1 VLLKMKAREYCCCAI
16 PLVKAGIYSTLIE
29 QFSLGIIIG
38 TLSIGTPSIVGAAT
52 PSYAALLLAIACYVG
67 AAIQVLGFIG
77 IFKEKHTLF
86 RRYAQLN
93 SLITL
98 VAFAIAAAWVIVSAS
113 RHSTAVTN
121 CEKKYYPT
129 VANGSNT
136 TEGQTVCDII
146 TWIDVGLMAGAWVF
160 FALVQAY
167 LLFVVSSYGTAQ
179 RRDYEKYDALNDTTK
194 PLTDN
199 IPMSDRGD
207 PWDYRAS
214 AEYEDGRGHIR
225 NASTVSTMNA
235 PLQKE
240 TYADGQSYLTPTY
253 PPQPQSQFERQ
264 QSTRTAPLSTRAQSP
279 QPAPYANNYYGADS
293 PAGQLPPTQAHP
305 GVY

>member
-1 VLLKMKAREYCCCAI
+1 
-16 PLVKAGIYSTLIE
+16 
-29 QFSLGIIIG
+29 
-38 TLSIGTPSIVGAAT
+38 
-52 PSYAALLLAIACYVG
+52 VG

-179 RRDYEKYDALNDTTK
+179 RRDYEK
-194 PLTDN
+194 
-199 IPMSDRGD
+199 
-207 PWDYRAS
+207 AS

>member
-1 VLLKMKAREYCCCAI
+1 MKAREYCCCAI
-16 PLVKAGIYSTLIE
+16 PLVKAGIYATLIE

-38 TLSIGTPSIVGAAT
+38 TLSVGTPSIVGAAT
-52 PSYAALLLAIACYVG
+52 PSYAPLLLAIACYVG
-67 AAIQVLGFIG
+67 VAIQVLGFIG
-77 IFKEKHTLF
+77 VFKEKHILF
-86 RRYAQLN
+86 RRYATLH

-98 VAFAIAAAWVIVSAS
+98 VAFAIAAAWVILSAS
-113 RHSTAVTN
+113 RHSTALTN
-121 CEKKYYPT
+121 CENKYYPT
-129 VANGSNT
+129 APNGSNT
-136 TEGQTVCDII
+136 TEGQTVCGII
-146 TWIDVGLMAGAWVF
+146 TWVDVGLMIGAWVF

-167 LLFVVSSYGTAQ
+167 LLFIVSSYGTAQ
-179 RRDYEKYDALNDTTK
+179 RRDYEKYEALNDTTK

-214 AEYEDGRGHIR
+214 AEYEDGHGYMR
-225 NASTVSTMNA
+225 NASTASTMNA

-240 TYADGQSYLTPTY
+240 RYADGQSYLTPTY

-264 QSTRTAPLSTRAQSP
+264 QSTAG
-279 QPAPYANNYYGADS
+279 QPA
-293 PAGQLPPTQAHP
+293 PTQAHP

>member
-1 VLLKMKAREYCCCAI
+1 
-16 PLVKAGIYSTLIE
+16 
-29 QFSLGIIIG
+29 
-38 TLSIGTPSIVGAAT
+38 
-52 PSYAALLLAIACYVG
+52 VG

-279 QPAPYANNYYGADS
+279 QPAPYANNYYCADS

-305 GVY
+305 V

>member
-1 VLLKMKAREYCCCAI
+1 MKAREYCCCAI
-16 PLVKAGIYSTLIE
+16 PLVKAGIYTTLIE

-38 TLSIGTPSIVGAAT
+38 TLSVGTPSIVGAAT
-52 PSYAALLLAIACYVG
+52 PSYAPALLAAVCYVG

-77 IFKEKHTLF
+77 VFQEKHILF
-86 RRYAQLN
+86 RRYATLH

-98 VAFAIAAAWVIVSAS
+98 AAFAIAAAWVILSAT
-113 RHSTAVTN
+113 RHSTSLTN
-121 CEKKYYPT
+121 CENKYYPT
-129 VANGSNT
+129 ASNGSNT
-136 TEGQTVCDII
+136 TEGQTVCGII
-146 TWIDVGLMAGAWVF
+146 TWVDVGLMAGAWVF

-179 RRDYEKYDALNDTTK
+179 RQDYEKYDALNDTTK

-214 AEYEDGRGHIR
+214 TEYEDGRGHRR
-225 NASTVSTMNA
+225 NASTASTMNA

-240 TYADGQSYLTPTY
+240 RYADGQSYLTPTY
-253 PPQPQSQFERQ
+253 PPEPQPQFERQ
-264 QSTRTAPLSTRAQSP
+264 QSTRTAPSGTQSP
-279 QPAPYANNYYGADS
+279 QPAPYANNYYGPDS
-293 PAGQLPPTQAHP
+293 PTGQSAPTQAHP

>member
-1 VLLKMKAREYCCCAI
+1 
-16 PLVKAGIYSTLIE
+16 LVKAGIYSTLIE

>member
-1 VLLKMKAREYCCCAI
+1 MKAREYCCCAI
-16 PLVKAGIYSTLIE
+16 PLVKAGIYTTLIE

-38 TLSIGTPSIVGAAT
+38 TLSVGTPSIVGAAT
-52 PSYAALLLAIACYVG
+52 PSFAPWLLAIACYVG

-77 IFKEKHTLF
+77 VYKEKPILF
-86 RRYAQLN
+86 RRYATLH
-93 SLITL
+93 SLITI
-98 VAFAIAAAWVIVSAS
+98 VAFAIAAAWVIISGS
-113 RHSTAVTN
+113 RHSTALSN
-121 CEKKYYPT
+121 CEKNFYPT
-129 VANGSNT
+129 ASNGSNT
-136 TEGQTVCDII
+136 SEGQTVCDII

-167 LLFVVSSYGTAQ
+167 MLFIVSSYGSAQ

-214 AEYEDGRGHIR
+214 AEYEDGRGHMR
-225 NASTVSTMNA
+225 NASTASTMNA

-253 PPQPQSQFERQ
+253 PPQPQTQFERQ
-264 QSTRTAPLSTRAQSP
+264 QSTRTAVSHPSSASQSP
-279 QPAPYANNYYGADS
+279 QPNPYADNHYGS
-293 PAGQLPPTQAHP
+293 GGSLGQPATTQAHP